1 MRALIDNSIWRIAAW
16 RQSGSAQTMTEYA
29 VILSVVAVV
38 VVAVYITLG
47 TMIVTMMTAINAA
60 V

>member
-1 MRALIDNSIWRIAAW
+1 MNNTIWRVAAW
-16 RQSGSAQTMTEYA
+16 RRGGSGQTMTEYA
-29 VILSVVAVV
+29 LILAVVAVV

-47 TMIVTMMTAINAA
+47 TTIVTMMTAITAA